1 MRLLRVAALA
11 VALLL
16 SAVSVEAQLRSQ
28 VYASGFLSPVGF
40 VQDPTDPD
48 VQFVLEQAGRI
59 RVIRQGAVQ
68 GTSFLDLTGQ
78 ISTGGERGLLG
89 LAFAPDY
96 VSSARFFVYY
106 TNPQG
111 HLVIARFKR
120 SSTNPLV
127 ADVTSRFEFRWPGG
141 FPYIDHSAAGNH
153 NGGTLAFGSDGYL
166 YAGPGDGGGG
176 NDTAHNAQNPNTL
189 LGKILRLNVDVPE
202 SDPEGY
208 DIPPDNPFLDAAP
221 IAALPHIWAFGV
233 RNPWRFS
240 FDEVARGGT
249 GAMVV
254 ADVGQSR
261 REEINYEPA
270 GRGGRNYGWRNRE
283 GLLANVTTLP
293 PAYTPLID
301 PILDYDRTN
310 GQSITGGFVYRG
322 KKLPA
327 FFRGRYFF
335 ADFVTGRVWSIAL
348 TLDASGE
355 ARASDMRNHTSE
367 LSGGTSVGNVS
378 SFGIDAAGELY
389 IVTYQGSVLKILGP
403 PLAAPT
409 GVRITRP

>member
-1 MRLLRVAALA
+1 LV
-11 VALLL
+11 L
-16 SAVSVEAQLRSQ
+16 SAEALEAQLRSQ
-28 VYASGFLSPVGF
+28 VYASGFAAPVGF
-40 VQDPTDPD
+40 VQHPTDPD
-48 VQFVLEQAGRI
+48 IQFVVQQGGRI
-59 RVIRQGAVQ
+59 RIVDGGVVL
-68 GTSFLDLTGQ
+68 GTDFLDLTGQ

-96 VSSARFFVYY
+96 GSSGRLFVYY

-120 SSTNPLV
+120 SSDNPPV
-127 ADVTSRFEFRWPGG
+127 ADVTSKFEFRWPNGLA
-141 FPYIDHSAAGNH
+141 YIDHSGAGNH

-189 LGKILRLNVDVPE
+189 LGKILRLDVNVPDT
-202 SDPEGY
+202 DTEGY
-208 DIPPDNPFLDAAP
+208 DIPPDNPFVDGTP

-240 FDEVARGGT
+240 FDDVGRGGT
-249 GAMVV
+249 GAMIV

-261 REEINYEPA
+261 REEVNYEPA
-270 GRGGRNYGWRNRE
+270 GGGGRNYGWRNRE

-293 PAYTPLID
+293 PAYVPLTD

-322 KKLPA
+322 QRLPA
-327 FFRGRYFF
+327 FYRGRYFF
-335 ADFVTGRVWSIAL
+335 ADFVAGRVWSIAL
-348 TLDASGE
+348 TIDAAGE
-355 ARASDMRNHTSE
+355 AHASDMRNHTAE
-367 LSGGTSVGNVS
+367 LSGGATSVGNVS
-378 SFGIDAAGELY
+378 SFGVDAAGELY
-389 IVTYQGSVLKILGP
+389 LVTYQGSILKILGP